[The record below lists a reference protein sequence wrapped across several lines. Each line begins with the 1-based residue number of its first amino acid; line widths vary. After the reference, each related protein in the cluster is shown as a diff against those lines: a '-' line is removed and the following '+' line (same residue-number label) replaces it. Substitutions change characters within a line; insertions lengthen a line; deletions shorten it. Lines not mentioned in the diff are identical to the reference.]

1 MKGYV
6 TQRRGHF
13 YAVIYEGLDP
23 VTGKER
29 RAWHPAGTDRAE
41 AERMAAR
48 LAAES
53 EGRDDEVRSLSFGA
67 YLTTQWLPAK
77 KIELAASTYRDYERK
92 TTNHVL
98 PAVGRIG
105 LRRLRPEHLDRL
117 YKAKLRPTDG
127 QRPLAPKT
135 VYEIHL
141 IVRGALSD
149 AVRRGLIQRNVAL
162 FARSPLQRSFHQT
175 EKTAW
180 TADQLRSFLR
190 AAAGHKLFPAL
201 WLSANTGMRRSELLG
216 LRWADLNVSKAR
228 LSINRG
234 LVAVGYELHETPGKT
249 RNARRTIDLDATT
262 LEVLHG
268 WRALQSATYQATG
281 TDDPGTMFT
290 DASGQPIHP
299 HAVSQAFDRIVR
311 RADVPII
318 CLHELRHTHGTL
330 LIEAGVPVKVVSER
344 LGHASPT
351 FTIETY
357 QHVLPGMQAKAAT
370 TFEKLIA
377 PEDVPPPT
385 RSTGPSRR
393 NTRRKAA

>member
-6 TQRRGHF
+6 TQRRGRF

-23 VTGKER
+23 VTGRER
-29 RAWHPAGTDRAE
+29 RSWHPAGTDRGE

-48 LAAES
+48 LAAER
-53 EGRDDEVRSLSFGA
+53 EGRDDEIRSLSFGA

-98 PAVGRIG
+98 PAVGRVG

-141 IVRGALSD
+141 IIRGALGD

-180 TADQLRSFLR
+180 TAGQLRSFLH

-201 WLSANTGMRRSELLG
+201 WLSANTGMRRSELLDSDG
-216 LRWADLNVSKAR
+216 PTSTSPRLGCRSTAVS
-228 LSINRG
+228 S
-234 LVAVGYELHETPGKT
+234 P
-249 RNARRTIDLDATT
+249 
-262 LEVLHG
+262 
-268 WRALQSATYQATG
+268 SATSSTRLLARPATPAAPSTSTPQRSRCS
-281 TDDPGTMFT
+281 TDGEH
-290 DASGQPIHP
+290 S
-299 HAVSQAFDRIVR
+299 R
-311 RADVPII
+311 
-318 CLHELRHTHGTL
+318 
-330 LIEAGVPVKVVSER
+330 
-344 LGHASPT
+344 
-351 FTIETY
+351 
-357 QHVLPGMQAKAAT
+357 
-370 TFEKLIA
+370 
-377 PEDVPPPT
+377 PPPT
-385 RSTGPSRR
+385 RPPGPTTPASCSPTPPANPSTPTPCRRPSIGSCDEPTSRSSASTSCATPTAPVSR
-393 NTRRKAA
+393 PASP

>member
-23 VTGKER
+23 VTGHER

-41 AERMAAR
+41 AERIAAR
-48 LAAES
+48 LAAER

-268 WRALQSATYQATG
+268 WRALQTATYRATG

-290 DASGQPIHP
+290 NSGVELDFR
-299 HAVSQAFDRIVR
+299 AV
-311 RADVPII
+311 
-318 CLHELRHTHGTL
+318 T
-330 LIEAGVPVKVVSER
+330 
-344 LGHASPT
+344 
-351 FTIETY
+351 
-357 QHVLPGMQAKAAT
+357 PGAYYS
-370 TFEKLIA
+370 
-377 PEDVPPPT
+377 VPPRHSEKCR
-385 RSTGPSRR
+385 RSVEVARGRGPACHATVRSSRR
-393 NTRRKAA
+393 RVPATDPAGAPNAVFFGFRALRPVSNKRPRRRRLR